1 MNVCLSS
8 LHIQTLLDEPNPIS
22 PANVQATQLHQE
34 KTGESMQKEI
44 AIMEQTWKNCLLF
57 FNKK

>member
-1 MNVCLSS
+1 MNFPYFNVNVCLSS

-44 AIMEQTWKNCLLF
+44 AIMEQT
-57 FNKK
+57 